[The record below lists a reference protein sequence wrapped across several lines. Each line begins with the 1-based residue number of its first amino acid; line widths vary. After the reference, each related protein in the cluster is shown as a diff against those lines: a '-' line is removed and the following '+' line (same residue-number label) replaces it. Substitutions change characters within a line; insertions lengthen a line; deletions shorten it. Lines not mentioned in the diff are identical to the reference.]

1 MVTTSVPVRRAGF
14 VSAATVAWLIASLFY
29 FYQYLLRSAPSVMT
43 PQLALAFGVSTVA
56 LTSLLGLFY
65 TGYGVFS
72 LVAGVAVDQLGPR
85 KLMALGAALVGVGAL
100 LFATGNATL
109 ASCGR
114 FLQGAAGVF
123 AFIGAAYVA
132 SAYFPPSRAATL
144 IGGTQMI
151 GMAGGSAG
159 QFLVGPAMT
168 AGMPWAQFWIAG
180 GVAGLALAAL
190 LLALTPERSPA
201 PTPVK
206 PARDRWA
213 WAGEAWAAIVAVSR
227 NPQSILCGLVTGLL
241 FAPTNIFDM
250 VWGVRF
256 LQDAHDMPYT
266 MAVMRSASVPLG
278 WIIGCPL
285 FGTLS
290 DRAGRRK
297 PFIMAGAA
305 GLLVCLVLI
314 LFAPRGMFP
323 PFSLG
328 LLAGVA
334 SGAAML
340 PYTVVK
346 EANRPEHGG
355 TATGVVNF
363 IAFSMSALLGPVF
376 GRLLMRASGGGDLE
390 LRHFQEAFAPMIAG
404 VGLAIVLALFL
415 KETGSAS
422 RPHAEAANDG
432 VPNQGGSPR

>member
-1 MVTTSVPVRRAGF
+1 MTTSAPAKRVGV

-43 PQLALAFGVSTVA
+43 PQLAQAFGVSAVA

-72 LVAGVAVDQLGPR
+72 LVAGVAVDRLGPR
-85 KLMALGAALVGVGAL
+85 KTMALGAALVGAGAL
-100 LFATGNATL
+100 LFASGDATL
-109 ASCGR
+109 ASYGR

-132 SAYFPPSRAATL
+132 SAYFPASQAATL
-144 IGGTQMI
+144 IGGTQML

-159 QFLVGPAMT
+159 QFLVGPAT
-168 AGMPWAQFWIAG
+168 AAGMPWAGFWVG
-180 GVAGLALAAL
+180 GGLAGLALAGL
-190 LLALTPERSPA
+190 LLVLTPERRALPA
-201 PTPVK
+201 PTGP
-206 PARDRWA
+206 PRSRWA
-213 WAGEAWAAIVAVSR
+213 WVSEATGAMATVSR

-256 LQDAHDMPYT
+256 LQDAHDIPYS

-290 DRAGRRK
+290 DRTGRRK
-297 PFIMAGAA
+297 PFIIAGGA

-314 LFAPRGMFP
+314 LFGQRGMFP

-328 LLAGVA
+328 LLAGIA

-340 PYTVVK
+340 PYTVIK
-346 EANRPEHGG
+346 EANRPEHAG
-355 TATGVVNF
+355 TATGIVNF

-376 GRLLMRASGGGDLE
+376 GRLLMRASGGGAFE
-390 LRHFQEAFAPMIAG
+390 LAHYQEAFAPMIYG
-404 VGLAIVLALFL
+404 VGLALVLTLFM
-415 KETGSAS
+415 KETG
-422 RPHAEAANDG
+422 PAARSPAGAAADHNPSQDG
-432 VPNQGGSPR
+432 TPQ